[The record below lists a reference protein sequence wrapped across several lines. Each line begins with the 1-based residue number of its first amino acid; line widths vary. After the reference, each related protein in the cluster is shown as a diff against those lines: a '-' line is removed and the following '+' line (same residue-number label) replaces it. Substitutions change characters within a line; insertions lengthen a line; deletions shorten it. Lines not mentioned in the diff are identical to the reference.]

1 MSTNLD
7 TDSAVL
13 VMITTIVGV
22 YVWVMRLL
30 LEMFAAWVTA
40 GSGALLRYAGYL

>member
-1 MSTNLD
+1 MSTNRE

-13 VMITTIVGV
+13 VMITAIVGA
-22 YVWVMRLL
+22 YLCVMRLL

-40 GSGALLRYAGYL
+40 GGGALLRYAGYL